1 MNRVVWFDI
10 PVSKV
15 DEGSEFYSKVFGWS
29 VLPRH
34 EQDAGDELSFRV
46 AQTAPSAT
54 PDRPDGPG
62 AINGG
67 IVTRAIGISQP
78 TILVEVEDIATKLA
92 EIVMAGGKLVTS
104 KRALPL
110 AHGHFAYAEDPDGNV
125 IGLWEWAEQPA
136 SEA

>member
-10 PVSKV
+10 PVSHV
-15 DEGSEFYSKVFGWS
+15 DAGSDFYKKVFGWN
-29 VLPRH
+29 VLPRDAN
-34 EQDAGDELSFRV
+34 DAGDELSFRV
-46 AQTAPSAT
+46 AQTAPSLT
-54 PDRPDGPG
+54 PDRPDKPG

-78 TILVEVEDIATKLA
+78 TILVEVEDINAKLT
-92 EIVMAGGKLVTS
+92 EIVMAGGKRVTS

-110 AHGHFAYAEDPDGNV
+110 AYGHFAYAEDPDGNV
-125 IGLWEWAEQPA
+125 IGLWEWAEEPA